1 MTGDDENTHVDRRT
15 LLGSTATL
23 GLAATAGC
31 LGLLGLSEE
40 DEDSTASPTS
50 APQSTSTQQPTSA
63 PTPVTTVRDAGND
76 DAGPN
81 LTLAPCVADGS
92 CVVTPDDDVVTDPD
106 LFQPNL
112 TVDPIDVGTLPTD
125 IDLGGA
131 DGGGDDGSSGSL
143 RDPTT
148 VTGSGA
154 VEVEVTPDSKQPSD
168 ESAGAEQTET
178 KSDVVCTTQKRR
190 LTAGGPANFLMDPQ
204 IGTIWP
210 GAILEANS
218 IANGQFSPAL
228 SQQRRAGASVD
239 DIRQPI
245 ELSLSLMNVE
255 NSDTSVTVQNP
266 SLGNVR
272 NARSELL
279 SRFNRTAT
287 PAKQKAR
294 IHQVHSEEQLK
305 VALGVHYDS
314 NNLDIDNEFDYSS
327 DSETNKLLA
336 KYWQIYYTLDVSVP
350 NPVANGFVT
359 DQGAYLNRND
369 VIIKN
374 VSYGRLLLF
383 SAESKYQRTKVSNS
397 LKAALN
403 YGKKEGKISTD
414 VEHEQVLRDTK
425 IDVQVMGG
433 SAESGAKTISKPGED
448 AFETIKNWI
457 QRGATYDPKTSP
469 GVPISYHS
477 KYLSNLDTANV
488 YLTTSYTSR
497 NCRPTTNKYRV
508 HNFSWEVLSESDP
521 GNEEEL
527 YGDIYVVGW
536 PVPKDGVLIGTD
548 ARIEPKGAPSDGE
561 VWDRSKSSHLNLK
574 ENQRKQLTVDETLV
588 FDDIQ
593 EIDQSKAYIQVTAVP
608 HEKDPTS
615 NDDFGNKKHVK
626 WFLNEAPSDP
636 DTAGNGPG
644 KFKIRW
650 NDHGSEIELAFDISP
665 LPP

>member
-1 MTGDDENTHVDRRT
+1 MTEHDENTDVDRRT
-15 LLGSTATL
+15 LLGSTAVL
-23 GLAATAGC
+23 GLTATAGC
-31 LGLLGLSEE
+31 IGLLG
-40 DEDSTASPTS
+40 DSDSGDSDGGDGGQSSPSPES
-50 APQSTSTQQPTSA
+50 APTTTPT
-63 PTPVTTVRDAGND
+63 PTPVTTVRDAGTD
-76 DAGPN
+76 DSAPT
-81 LTLAPCVADGS
+81 LTPAPCVEDGT
-92 CVVTPDDDVVTDPD
+92 CLHTPEGDDVDHD

-112 TVDPIDVGTLPTD
+112 TVEPVQVEDLPSD
-125 IDLGGA
+125 IDLGGS
-131 DGGGDDGSSGSL
+131 DGDDGSSGSL

-154 VEVEVTPDSKQPSD
+154 VEVEVTPDSKRTSD
-168 ESAGAEQTET
+168 ESVGNEGTEE

-190 LTAGGPANFLMDPQ
+190 MTAGGPANFLMDPQ

-228 SQQRRAGASVD
+228 SRQRRNGTPVD
-239 DIRQPI
+239 QIRTPI
-245 ELSLSLMNVE
+245 QLSLSLMNVDG
-255 NSDTSVTVQNP
+255 DTTTTVDNP

-287 PAKQKAR
+287 PAKQKAQ

-305 VALGVHYDS
+305 VALGVHYDG
-314 NNLDIDNEFDYSS
+314 NNLEIDNQFDYSS
-327 DSETNKLLA
+327 TSETNKLLA
-336 KYWQIYYTLDVSVP
+336 KYWQIYYTIDVSVP

-359 DQGAYLNRND
+359 DQPQFLNRND

-397 LKAALN
+397 LEAALS
-403 YGKKEGKISTD
+403 YGQNEGEID
-414 VEHEQVLRDTK
+414 VDVDHEQVLRDTQ

-433 SAESGAKTISKPGED
+433 SAESGAQTISKPGEG
-448 AFETIKNWI
+448 ALETIKDWI
-457 QRGATYDPKTSP
+457 QRGARYDPASSP

-477 KYLSNLDTANV
+477 KYLGNLDTANV
-488 YLTTSYTSR
+488 YLTTSYTAR
-497 NCRPTTNKYRV
+497 NCRPKTSRYRI

-527 YGDIYVVGW
+527 YGDIYVVAW
-536 PVPKDGVLIGTD
+536 PYRKNGNLLSK
-548 ARIEPKGAPSDGE
+548 ASRIEPKGAPSDGE
-561 VWDRSKSSHLNLK
+561 VWERKKSSHINLK
-574 ENQRKQLTVDETLV
+574 ERQRKQLNVDETIV
-588 FDDIQ
+588 FDDAT
-593 EIDQSKAYIQVTAVP
+593 ELDKSKAYIQVTGVP
-608 HEKDPTS
+608 REKDPLS

-626 WFLNEAPSDP
+626 WFLNESPSDP

-644 KFKIRW
+644 EFTIRW
-650 NDHGSEIELAFDISP
+650 NDHGTEIELAFDISP